1 MGSQP
6 LCLTYGLSNKSQPV
20 LNNTL
25 VMSCSVHCVFSVN
38 INNIFTDFFRMPVFK
53 WCNIYYFPTK
63 QNIIIDYIKLF
74 VVWGKGPH

>member
-6 LCLTYGLSNKSQPV
+6 LCLTYGLSNKSLPV

-38 INNIFTDFFRMPVFK
+38 INNIFTDFCLACLSLNDVISTIFR
-53 WCNIYYFPTK
+53 
-63 QNIIIDYIKLF
+63 QNRIL
-74 VVWGKGPH
+74 